1 MGGVSNNGVVVI
13 VIIAAGF
20 TLLVGISIT
29 RFFSSDRSGDP
40 SAFREPSLEQAT
52 YMRRVRERNISLIQE
67 EAGMSAGERLYSS
80 PPPPPV
86 RESDVRQS
94 WSALAEQARVRR
106 ESTGRQDHYAYTYTL
121 EGERTP
127 RG

>member
-1 MGGVSNNGVVVI
+1 MGVSNNGVVVI

-52 YMRRVRERNISLIQE
+52 YMRSVRERNLALIQQ
-67 EAGMSAGERLYSS
+67 EAGRIYGERLYSS

-106 ESTGRQDHYAYTYTL
+106 ESRQDQYAYTYTS
-121 EGERTP
+121 EGETTP